1 LSLLRPPLAPS
12 SRESGQLA
20 ARPPSACRPL
30 VRKPSIRDTSMI
42 DLPPHLQPLV
52 EDSQG
57 GRMRLVAAWGGLS
70 VESQIALLAYF
81 REHQRE
87 LPNPIVIKALDS
99 PIAYVRY
106 LVASSLPGAHSAP
119 ESVSMSS
126 EPIDQG
132 LVERIASDPDLL
144 VRYAP
149 KESLPWTRLD
159 Y

>member
-1 LSLLRPPLAPS
+1 

-20 ARPPSACRPL
+20 ARSPSACRPL

-52 EDSQG
+52 EDSRG

-87 LPNPIVIKALDS
+87 LPKQIVLEALDS
-99 PIAYVRY
+99 PTAYVRY
-106 LVASSLPGAHSAP
+106 LVARSLSAAHSGP
-119 ESVSMSS
+119 SESESMSR

-132 LVERIASDPDLL
+132 LVDRIASDPDPL

-149 KESLPWTRLD
+149 RES
-159 Y
+159 